1 MENSRNNV
9 GRENCRDMKQFII
22 SELATIKDALVA
34 INEITHDGESLIVVN
49 EDRQMVG
56 SLTDGDIRRGLI
68 AGAELKDSV
77 YKIMHRDFKYIK
89 QEEYDVAHLK
99 SFRDRRIM
107 FIPILDEEN
116 HVVNVVNLNKF
127 KSKLPIDAVLM
138 AGGKGER
145 LRPLTEKTPKPLLEV
160 GGKCI
165 IDHNI
170 DRLISYG
177 VEHIDVTVNYL
188 AEQLEEH
195 FATPRNGVQ
204 VRTFREPKFLGTIG
218 SIKFVDTFYNDTVL
232 VMNSDLFTNIDYED
246 FFLHFQQ
253 NDAEMSVA
261 AVPYNVS
268 IELGILDLDGRNIK
282 GLLEKP
288 KYNYYAN
295 AGIYLI
301 KKRALAEIPEDT
313 FFHATH
319 LVEKLIA
326 QGKKVIRYP
335 LNGTWIDIGTP
346 QEYQK
351 AKDLVKHLK

>member
-1 MENSRNNV
+1 MTFESHCI
-9 GRENCRDMKQFII
+9 NC
-22 SELATIKDALVA
+22 SLTIKDALIALNNLRNATLTLFVLNDNA
-34 INEITHDGESLIVVN
+34 QIIGT
-49 EDRQMVG
+49 
-56 SLTDGDIRRGLI
+56 LTDGDIRRALVNGYGLDCT
-68 AGAELKDSV
+68 LDKV
-77 YKIMHRDFKYIK
+77 MHRDYKFICQK
-89 QEEYDVAHLK
+89 EFTVANLR

-107 FIPILDEEN
+107 FIPILDGEN
-116 HVVNVVNLNKF
+116 HVVDVVNLQKF

-165 IDHNI
+165 IDHNV
-170 DRLISYG
+170 DRRISYG
-177 VEHIDVTVNYL
+177 VEHVNVTVNYL
-188 AEQLEEH
+188 GEQIEEH
-195 FATPRNGVQ
+195 FDTPRDGVQ

-218 SIKFVDTFYNDTVL
+218 SIKFVDIFYNDTIL

-246 FFLHFQQ
+246 FFLHFQIH
-253 NDAEMSVA
+253 DAEMSVA
-261 AVPYNVS
+261 AVPYNIS
-268 IELGILDLDGRNIK
+268 IELGILDLDGHNIK
-282 GLLEKP
+282 GLIEKP

-335 LNGTWIDIGTP
+335 LNGTWIDIGTY
-346 QEYQK
+346 QEYER
-351 AKDLVKHLK
+351 AKELVKHLK

>member
-1 MENSRNNV
+1 MVR
-9 GRENCRDMKQFII
+9 KYII
-22 SELATIKDALVA
+22 KWSATIKDALIA
-34 INEITHDGESLIVVN
+34 INSITHDGESLIVVN
-49 EDRQMVG
+49 EDNQMVG

-68 AGAELKDSV
+68 AGTELTDSV
-77 YKIMHRDFKYIK
+77 SKVMHCNFKYMK
-89 QEEYDVAHLK
+89 QSEFDVAHLK
-99 SFRDRRIM
+99 SFRDCRIM
-107 FIPILDEEN
+107 FIPILDELM
-116 HVVNVVNLNKF
+116 HVVDVVNLNKF

-165 IDHNI
+165 IDHNV

-177 VEHIDVTVNYL
+177 VEHINVTVNYL

-195 FATPRNGVQ
+195 FATPRDDVQ
-204 VRTFREPKFLGTIG
+204 VRTYKEPQFLGTIG
-218 SIKFVDTFYNDTVL
+218 SIKFIENFYNNTIL

-261 AVPYNVS
+261 AVPYNIS
-268 IELGILDLDGRNIK
+268 IELGILDLDGRNVR
-282 GLLEKP
+282 GLIEKP

-301 KKRALAEIPEDT
+301 KKRVLSEIPENT

-335 LNGTWIDIGTP
+335 LNGTWIDIGTM

-351 AKDLVKHLK
+351 AKDLAKHIH

>member
-1 MENSRNNV
+1 MRKYVVIES
-9 GRENCRDMKQFII
+9 
-22 SELATIKDALVA
+22 ATVKDALVA
-34 INEITHDGESLIVVN
+34 INNITHDGELLIVVN
-49 EDRQMVG
+49 SDQQMVG

-68 AGAELKDSV
+68 AGAELTDPVS
-77 YKIMHRDFKYIK
+77 KIMHRDFKFIK
-89 QEEYDVAHLK
+89 EEEYDVAHLK

-107 FIPILDEEN
+107 FIPILDDQR
-116 HVVNVVNLNKF
+116 HVVDVVNLQKF
-127 KSKLPIDAVLM
+127 KSMLPIDAVLM

-165 IDHNI
+165 IDHNV

-177 VEHIDVTVNYL
+177 VQHINVTVNYL
-188 AEQLEEH
+188 GEQLEEH
-195 FATPRNGVQ
+195 FATPRSGVQ

-218 SIKFVDTFYNDTVL
+218 SIKFVDTFYNDNIL

-246 FFLHFQQ
+246 FFLHFQMH
-253 NDAEMSVA
+253 DAEMSVA
-261 AVPYNVS
+261 AIPYNIS
-268 IELGILDLDGRNIK
+268 IELGILDLYGRNIK
-282 GLLEKP
+282 GLIEKP

-301 KKRALAEIPEDT
+301 KKRALTEIPENT

-319 LVEKLIA
+319 LVEKLIT

-346 QEYQK
+346 QEFER
-351 AKDLVKHLK
+351 AKELVKHLK

>member
-1 MENSRNNV
+1 MRKYVVIES
-9 GRENCRDMKQFII
+9 
-22 SELATIKDALVA
+22 ATVKDALVT
-34 INEITHDGESLIVVN
+34 INNITHDGELLIVVN
-49 EDRQMVG
+49 SDQQMVG

-68 AGAELKDSV
+68 AGAELTDPVS
-77 YKIMHRDFKYIK
+77 KIMHRDFKFIK
-89 QEEYDVAHLK
+89 EEEYDVAHLK

-107 FIPILDEEN
+107 FIPILDDQR
-116 HVVNVVNLNKF
+116 HVVDVVNLQKF
-127 KSKLPIDAVLM
+127 KSMLPIDAVLM

-165 IDHNI
+165 IDHNV

-177 VEHIDVTVNYL
+177 VQHINVTVNYL
-188 AEQLEEH
+188 GEQLEEH
-195 FATPRNGVQ
+195 FAAPRSGVQ

-218 SIKFVDTFYNDTVL
+218 SIKFVDTFYNDNIL

-246 FFLHFQQ
+246 FFLHFQMH
-253 NDAEMSVA
+253 DAEMSVA
-261 AVPYNVS
+261 AIPYNIS

-282 GLLEKP
+282 GLIEKP

-301 KKRALAEIPEDT
+301 KKRALTEIPENT

-319 LVEKLIA
+319 LVEKLIT

-346 QEYQK
+346 QEFER
-351 AKDLVKHLK
+351 AKELVKHLK

>member
-1 MENSRNNV
+1 MNDNKHII
-9 GRENCRDMKQFII
+9 RE
-22 SELATIKDALVA
+22 SV
-34 INEITHDGESLIVVN
+34 SLIEALRQINNLAVHPLVLFVVN
-49 EDRQMVG
+49 EKGQMVG
-56 SLTDGDIRRGLI
+56 TLTDGDSRRALI
-68 AGAELKDSV
+68 AGASLTVSV
-77 YKIMHRDFKYIK
+77 DKVMHRNFNFLRKGVDD
-89 QEEYDVAHLK
+89 DVQHLHEQK
-99 SFRDRRIM
+99 EKKM
-107 FIPILDEEN
+107 KLVPILDEADHIVEI
-116 HVVNVVNLNKF
+116 VNLDKYITR
-127 KSKLPIDAVLM
+127 LPVDAVLM

-165 IDHNI
+165 IDHNV

-177 VEHIDVTVNYL
+177 VKHINVTINYL
-188 AEQLEEH
+188 GEQIEEH
-195 FATPRNGVQ
+195 FATPRDGIQ

-246 FFLHFQQ
+246 FFLHFAE
-253 NDAEMSVA
+253 NEAEMSVA

-268 IELGILDLDGRNIK
+268 IQLGILDLDGHNIK
-282 GLLEKP
+282 GLIEKP

-301 KKRALAEIPEDT
+301 KKRALAEIPDDT

-319 LVEKLIA
+319 LIEKLIA

-346 QEYQK
+346 QEYAK

>member
-1 MENSRNNV
+1 MRKYVVIES
-9 GRENCRDMKQFII
+9 
-22 SELATIKDALVA
+22 ATVKDALVA
-34 INEITHDGESLIVVN
+34 INNITHDGELLIVVN
-49 EDRQMVG
+49 SDQQMVG

-68 AGAELKDSV
+68 AGAELTDPVS
-77 YKIMHRDFKYIK
+77 KIMHRDFKFIK
-89 QEEYDVAHLK
+89 EEEYDVAHLK

-107 FIPILDEEN
+107 FIPILDDQR
-116 HVVNVVNLNKF
+116 HIVDVVNLQKF
-127 KSKLPIDAVLM
+127 KSMLPIDAVLM

-165 IDHNI
+165 IDHNV

-177 VEHIDVTVNYL
+177 VQHINVTVNYL
-188 AEQLEEH
+188 GEQLEEH
-195 FATPRNGVQ
+195 FATPRSGVQ

-218 SIKFVDTFYNDTVL
+218 SIKFVDTFYNDNIL

-246 FFLHFQQ
+246 FFLHFQMH
-253 NDAEMSVA
+253 DAEMSVA
-261 AVPYNVS
+261 AIPYNIS

-282 GLLEKP
+282 GLVEKP

-301 KKRALAEIPEDT
+301 KKRALTEIPENT

-319 LVEKLIA
+319 LVEKLIT

-346 QEYQK
+346 QEFER
-351 AKDLVKHLK
+351 AKELVKHLK

>member
-1 MENSRNNV
+1 MR
-9 GRENCRDMKQFII
+9 KYII
-22 SELATIKDALVA
+22 SETASVRDALVA
-34 INEITHDGESLIVVN
+34 INNITHDGELLIVVN
-49 EDRQMVG
+49 AAQQMVG

-68 AGAELKDSV
+68 AGAELTDTIN
-77 YKIMHRDFKYIK
+77 KIMHRDFKFIK
-89 QEEYDVAHLK
+89 QEDYDVAHLK

-107 FIPILDEEN
+107 FIPILDAEN
-116 HVVNVVNLNKF
+116 HVVDVVNLQKF

-145 LRPLTEKTPKPLLEV
+145 LRPLTEKIPKPLLEV

-165 IDHNI
+165 IDHNV
-170 DRLISYG
+170 DRLRSYG
-177 VEHIDVTVNYL
+177 VQYVNVTVNYL
-188 AEQLEEH
+188 GEQLEEH
-195 FATPRNGVQ
+195 FSTPRDGVQ

-246 FFLHFQQ
+246 FFLHFQMH
-253 NDAEMSVA
+253 DAEMSVA
-261 AVPYNVS
+261 AVPYNIS

-282 GLLEKP
+282 GLSEKP
-288 KYNYYAN
+288 KYNYSAN

-301 KKRALAEIPEDT
+301 KKRALAEIPKDT

-326 QGKKVIRYP
+326 QDKKVIRYP
-335 LNGTWIDIGTP
+335 LNGTWIDIGTL
-346 QEYQK
+346 QEYER
-351 AKDLVKHLK
+351 AKELVKHLK

>member
-1 MENSRNNV
+1 MNKE
-9 GRENCRDMKQFII
+9 FII
-22 SELATIKDALVA
+22 TESSTIKDALIA
-34 INEITHDGESLIVVN
+34 INDITHDGESLVVVN
-49 EDRQMVG
+49 SEQEIIG
-56 SLTDGDIRRGLI
+56 TLTDGDIRRGLI
-68 AGAELKDSV
+68 AGAELTDSV
-77 YKIMHRDFKYIK
+77 CKIMHTDFKFIN
-89 QEEYDVAHLK
+89 QTNFDVAHLK
-99 SFRDRRIM
+99 SFRDQRIM
-107 FIPILDEEN
+107 FIPILDEQK
-116 HVVNVVNLNKF
+116 HVVDVINLNKF

-165 IDHNI
+165 IDHNV

-177 VEHIDVTVNYL
+177 VEHINVTVNYL

-195 FATPRNGVQ
+195 FAAPRNGVQ

-218 SIKFVDTFYNDTVL
+218 SIKFVDTFYNDTIL

-261 AVPYNVS
+261 AVPYNIS

-319 LVEKLIA
+319 LIEKLIA

>member
-1 MENSRNNV
+1 
-9 GRENCRDMKQFII
+9 MKKYII
-22 SELATIKDALVA
+22 SETASVRDALVA
-34 INEITHDGESLIVVN
+34 INSITHDGESLIVVN
-49 EDRQMVG
+49 ADQQMVG

-68 AGAELKDSV
+68 AGAELTDPVSN
-77 YKIMHRDFKYIK
+77 IMHRDFKFIK
-89 QEEYDVAHLK
+89 KEDYDVAHLK
-99 SFRDRRIM
+99 LFRDRRIM
-107 FIPILDEEN
+107 FIPILDADN
-116 HVVNVVNLNKF
+116 HVVDVVNLQKF

-145 LRPLTEKTPKPLLEV
+145 LRPLTEKIPKPLLEV

-165 IDHNI
+165 IDHNV

-177 VEHIDVTVNYL
+177 VQYVNVTVNYL
-188 AEQLEEH
+188 GEQLEEH
-195 FATPRNGVQ
+195 FAIPRDGVQ

-246 FFLHFQQ
+246 FFLHFQMH
-253 NDAEMSVA
+253 DAEMSVA
-261 AVPYNVS
+261 AVPYNIS
-268 IELGILDLDGRNIK
+268 IELGILELDGRNIK
-282 GLLEKP
+282 GLIEKP

-301 KKRALAEIPEDT
+301 KKRALVEIPEDT

-335 LNGTWIDIGTP
+335 LNGTWVDIGTP
-346 QEYQK
+346 QEYERVK
-351 AKDLVKHLK
+351 ALIKHLKK

>member
-1 MENSRNNV
+1 MIRNY
-9 GRENCRDMKQFII
+9 II
-22 SELATIKDALVA
+22 KETACIKDALVA
-34 INEITHDGESLIVVN
+34 INGITHDGELLIVVN
-49 EDRQMVG
+49 DCQQMVG

-68 AGAELKDSV
+68 AGAELTDSV
-77 YKIMHRDFKYIK
+77 SMVMHRDFKFIK
-89 QEEYDVAHLK
+89 QSEFDVEHLK
-99 SFRDRRIM
+99 SFRNQRIM
-107 FIPILDEEN
+107 FIPILDEN
-116 HVVNVVNLNKF
+116 YQVIDVVNLNKF

-138 AGGKGER
+138 AGGKGVR
-145 LRPLTEKTPKPLLEV
+145 LRPLTETTPKPLLEV
-160 GGKCI
+160 GSKCI

-177 VEHIDVTVNYL
+177 VNHIDVTVNYL

-195 FATPRNGVQ
+195 FATPRDGVQ

-218 SIKFVDTFYNDTVL
+218 SIKFVDTFYNDTIL
-232 VMNSDLFTNIDYED
+232 VMNSDRFTNIDYED

-261 AVPYNVS
+261 AVPYNIS

-301 KKRALAEIPEDT
+301 KKRALAEIPENT

-319 LVEKLIA
+319 LIEKLIA

-351 AKDLVKHLK
+351 AKDLIKHVKS

>member
-1 MENSRNNV
+1 
-9 GRENCRDMKQFII
+9 MKKFII
-22 SELATIKDALVA
+22 SESATIKDALIA
-34 INEITHDGESLIVVN
+34 INGVTHDGESLIAVN
-49 EDRQMVG
+49 ADNQMVG

-68 AGAELKDSV
+68 AGAELTDTVS
-77 YKIMHRDFKYIK
+77 KIMHRDFVSIRK
-89 QEEYDVAHLK
+89 EEYDVAHLK

-107 FIPILDEEN
+107 FIPILDDRC
-116 HVVNVVNLNKF
+116 HVVDVVNLNKF
-127 KSKLPIDAVLM
+127 KSKLPIDVVLM

-165 IDHNI
+165 IDHNV

-177 VEHIDVTVNYL
+177 VQHVNVTVNYL
-188 AEQLEEH
+188 AEQLEAH

-218 SIKFVDTFYNDTVL
+218 SIKFVDTFYNDTIL

-253 NDAEMSVA
+253 YDAEMSVA
-261 AVPYNVS
+261 AVPYNIS

-301 KKRALAEIPEDT
+301 KKRALAEIPKDT

-351 AKDLVKHLK
+351 VKDLVKHLK

>member
-1 MENSRNNV
+1 MI
-9 GRENCRDMKQFII
+9 RDYII
-22 SELATIKDALVA
+22 KETATIKDALVA

-195 FATPRNGVQ
+195 FASPRNGVQ

-218 SIKFVDTFYNDTVL
+218 SIKFVDTFYNDTIL

-253 NDAEMSVA
+253 NDAEISVA

-268 IELGILDLDGRNIK
+268 IELGVLDLDGRNIK
-282 GLLEKP
+282 GLIEKP

-351 AKDLVKHLK
+351 AKDLVKHLR

>member
-1 MENSRNNV
+1 MR
-9 GRENCRDMKQFII
+9 KYII
-22 SELATIKDALVA
+22 SETASVRDALVA
-34 INEITHDGESLIVVN
+34 INNITHDGELLIVVN
-49 EDRQMVG
+49 AAQQMVG

-68 AGAELKDSV
+68 AGAELTDTIN
-77 YKIMHRDFKYIK
+77 KIMHRDFKFIK
-89 QEEYDVAHLK
+89 QEDYDVAHLK

-107 FIPILDEEN
+107 FIPILDAEN
-116 HVVNVVNLNKF
+116 HVVDVVNLQKF

-145 LRPLTEKTPKPLLEV
+145 LRPLTEKIPKPLLEV

-165 IDHNI
+165 IDHNV
-170 DRLISYG
+170 DRLRSYG
-177 VEHIDVTVNYL
+177 VQYVNVTVNYL
-188 AEQLEEH
+188 GEQLEEH
-195 FATPRNGVQ
+195 FSTPRDGVQ

-246 FFLHFQQ
+246 FFLHFQMH
-253 NDAEMSVA
+253 DAEMSVA
-261 AVPYNVS
+261 AVPYNIS
-268 IELGILDLDGRNIK
+268 IELGILALDGRNIK
-282 GLLEKP
+282 GLIEKP

-301 KKRALAEIPEDT
+301 KKRALAEIPKDT

-326 QGKKVIRYP
+326 QDKKVIRYP
-335 LNGTWIDIGTP
+335 LNGTWIDIGTL
-346 QEYQK
+346 QEYER
-351 AKDLVKHLK
+351 AKELVKHLK

>member
-1 MENSRNNV
+1 
-9 GRENCRDMKQFII
+9 MKKYMINE
-22 SELATIKDALVA
+22 SATIKDALVA

-49 EDRQMVG
+49 EDHQMVG

-68 AGAELKDSV
+68 AGAELKDPV
-77 YKIMHRDFKYIK
+77 YKIMYRDFKFIK

-99 SFRDRRIM
+99 LFRDRRIM
-107 FIPILDEEN
+107 FIPILDEES

-177 VEHIDVTVNYL
+177 VNHIDVTVNYL

-218 SIKFVDTFYNDTVL
+218 SIKFVDTFYNNTIL

-261 AVPYNVS
+261 AVPYNIS

-301 KKRALAEIPEDT
+301 KKRALAEIPENT

-319 LVEKLIA
+319 LIEKLIA

-351 AKDLVKHLK
+351 AKDLVKHIK

>member
-1 MENSRNNV
+1 MRKYVVIES
-9 GRENCRDMKQFII
+9 
-22 SELATIKDALVA
+22 ATVKDALVA
-34 INEITHDGESLIVVN
+34 INNITHDGELLIVVN
-49 EDRQMVG
+49 SDQQMVG

-68 AGAELKDSV
+68 AGAELTDPVS
-77 YKIMHRDFKYIK
+77 KIMHRNFKFIK
-89 QEEYDVAHLK
+89 EEEYDVAHLK

-107 FIPILDEEN
+107 FIPILDDQR
-116 HVVNVVNLNKF
+116 HVVDVVNLQKF
-127 KSKLPIDAVLM
+127 KSMLPIDAVLM

-165 IDHNI
+165 IDHNV

-177 VEHIDVTVNYL
+177 VQHINVTVNYL
-188 AEQLEEH
+188 GEQLEEH
-195 FATPRNGVQ
+195 FATPRSGVQ

-218 SIKFVDTFYNDTVL
+218 SIKFVDTFYNDNIL

-246 FFLHFQQ
+246 FFLHFQMH
-253 NDAEMSVA
+253 DAEMSVA
-261 AVPYNVS
+261 AIPYNIS

-282 GLLEKP
+282 GLIEKP

-301 KKRALAEIPEDT
+301 KKRALTEIPENT

-319 LVEKLIA
+319 LVEKLIT

-346 QEYQK
+346 QEFER
-351 AKDLVKHLK
+351 AKELVKHLK

>member
-1 MENSRNNV
+1 MNKE
-9 GRENCRDMKQFII
+9 FII
-22 SELATIKDALVA
+22 TESSTIKDALIA
-34 INEITHDGESLIVVN
+34 INDITHDGESLVVVN
-49 EDRQMVG
+49 SEQEIIG
-56 SLTDGDIRRGLI
+56 TLTDGDIRRGLI
-68 AGAELKDSV
+68 AGAELTDSV
-77 YKIMHRDFKYIK
+77 CKIMHTDFKFIN
-89 QEEYDVAHLK
+89 QTNFDVAHLK
-99 SFRDRRIM
+99 SFRDQRIM
-107 FIPILDEEN
+107 FIPILDEQK
-116 HVVNVVNLNKF
+116 HVVDVINLNKF

-165 IDHNI
+165 IDHNV

-195 FATPRNGVQ
+195 FTTPRDGVQ

-218 SIKFVDTFYNDTVL
+218 SIKFVDTFYNDTIL

-261 AVPYNVS
+261 AVPYNIS

-282 GLLEKP
+282 GLIEKP

-301 KKRALAEIPEDT
+301 KKRALAEIPENT

-351 AKDLVKHLK
+351 AKDLVKHLKK

>member
-1 MENSRNNV
+1 MINES
-9 GRENCRDMKQFII
+9 
-22 SELATIKDALVA
+22 ATIKDALVA
-34 INEITHDGESLIVVN
+34 INSITHDGESLVVVN
-49 EDRQMVG
+49 TDLQMVG

-68 AGAELKDSV
+68 SSAELTDSV
-77 YKIMHRDFKYIK
+77 STIMHRDFKFIK

-99 SFRDRRIM
+99 SFRDHRIM

-116 HVVNVVNLNKF
+116 HVVDVVNLNKF

-145 LRPLTEKTPKPLLEV
+145 LRPLTEKTPKPLLEI

-165 IDHNI
+165 IDYNI

-177 VEHIDVTVNYL
+177 VEHINVTVNYL

-195 FATPRNGVQ
+195 FAAPCNGVQ

-232 VMNSDLFTNIDYED
+232 VMNSDIFTNIDYED

-261 AVPYNVS
+261 AVPYNIS

-351 AKDLVKHLK
+351 AKDLVKHLR